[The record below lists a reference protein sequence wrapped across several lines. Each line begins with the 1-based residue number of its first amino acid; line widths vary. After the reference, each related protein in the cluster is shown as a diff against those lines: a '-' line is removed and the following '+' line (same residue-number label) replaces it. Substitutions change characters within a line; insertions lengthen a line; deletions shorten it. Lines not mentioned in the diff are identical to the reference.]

1 VRDEYELQL
10 ERSAERIL
18 ARLPQQEH
26 RRIEEA
32 IDGLSLEPRP
42 RGILK
47 LQGAVDMYR
56 LRVGNYRV
64 IYVVFDQERIVKV
77 LDVLRRDTQTYR
89 RLDR

>member
-1 VRDEYELQL
+1 
-10 ERSAERIL
+10 
-18 ARLPQQEH
+18 
-26 RRIEEA
+26 
-32 IDGLSLEPRP
+32 
-42 RGILK
+42 
-47 LQGAVDMYR
+47 MYR